1 MSRLNNLYNNI
12 EYFGKKPNKTNNII
26 SKSNPNVPKQNPI
39 NKSVSLSTGSQSSA
53 SSASSASSTSKVIS
67 NVTNKVT
74 DIISEPVKVVPE
86 LEDKEDERTDFDEQD
101 DDDLEEENVDNAVN
115 DLIQVDEQDIDELDD
130 NDIESLIN
138 SKFLDNPDNDER
150 DDEVYIA
157 PKINLGNRKVDP
169 NLDEKLADM
178 AIDDDGGDDADN
190 IFKMGGANG
199 AKAEGAISGIQQGG
213 DELSNLILAV
223 PIEIITLL
231 IEINLQLLAAIL
243 EGPINKIDEYLGPI
257 RDALKGLYS
266 ITTPIVL
273 LINGIVGLPFSI
285 GIFAWSAMCN
295 IMKLLGIYSQCNKK
309 YQKNNYIREMYDV
322 ITNLNIFRFKDLFF
336 SQEFRDNLF
345 KAFGLFGKK
354 IVETFVLIF
363 KVIKVLT
370 KVIEVLIEGIKQTV
384 KLIEDV
390 TNKDNL
396 QQFAIILVMLGV
408 FYVAFFGINKVAS
421 IYSE

>member
-1 MSRLNNLYNNI
+1 MSRLNKIYNNI
-12 EYFGKKPNKTNNII
+12 EYFGKKPNRTNNII
-26 SKSNPNVPKQNPI
+26 SKSN
-39 NKSVSLSTGSQSSA
+39 
-53 SSASSASSTSKVIS
+53 S
-67 NVTNKVT
+67 NVTNKAT
-74 DIISEPVKVVPE
+74 DIISEPVKVIPE
-86 LEDKEDERTDFDEQD
+86 LEDKDGENTDLDEQD
-101 DDDLEEENVDNAVN
+101 DDELEEENVDNTVN
-115 DLIQVDEQDIDELDD
+115 DLIQVDEQDEDDLDE
-130 NDIESLIN
+130 NDIEALIN
-138 SKFLDNPDNDER
+138 SKIIDAEDER

-157 PKINLGNRKVDP
+157 PKISLDSRKVDP

-178 AIDDDGGDDADN
+178 EIDEDGGDDGDN
-190 IFKMGGANG
+190 LFKMGGANG
-199 AKAEGAISGIQQGG
+199 AKAEGAIRGIQQGG
-213 DELSNLILAV
+213 DELSNLILSV

-231 IEINLQLLAAIL
+231 IELNLKLIAAVL

-273 LINGIVGLPFSI
+273 LINGLVGLPFSI

-295 IMKLLGIYSQCNKK
+295 IMKLLGIYGQCNKK

-336 SQEFRDNLF
+336 SEDFRANLF

-354 IVETFVLIF
+354 IAETFVLIF

-370 KVIEVLIEGIKQTV
+370 KVIEFLIDGIKNTI

-390 TNKDNL
+390 TNKENL
-396 QQFAIILVMLGV
+396 QQFAVILVMLGV

-421 IYSE
+421 IYNE